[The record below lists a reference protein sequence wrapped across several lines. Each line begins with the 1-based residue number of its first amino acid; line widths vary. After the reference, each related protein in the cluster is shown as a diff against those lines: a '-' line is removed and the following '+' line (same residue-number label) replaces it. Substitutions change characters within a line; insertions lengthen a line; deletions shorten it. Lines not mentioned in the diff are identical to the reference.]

1 MTMNLRNVALLTSV
15 LYLSGCATIGNVNG
29 QSTKSD
35 DMVKTI
41 ATIVVVGALAGAL
54 GKSNQKSKCDNNRA
68 GFWQDHSSGKIYT
81 CP

>member
-1 MTMNLRNVALLTSV
+1 MRNLVILTSV
-15 LYLSGCATIGNVNG
+15 LYLSGCATVNG
-29 QSTKSD
+29 QQTNNT

>member
-1 MTMNLRNVALLTSV
+1 MNLRNVALLTSV